1 VRLLGIAIAVF
12 GALVCLGQGQGTGGR
27 EKAARLPPAP
37 PFAEAAV
44 PRVELHPSL
53 VRHLTMPSLNRWG
66 SPQCDAEG
74 NAYIHAAADVNDA
87 VVVKL
92 KLDKDDATVFKWDK
106 SADWTGFGQFSVSPA
121 GDVWFLGIDAKGGLF
136 VVGFN
141 SAGHET
147 TRSSLEAPAYLL
159 PEQFAA
165 VSDRAFLVSGVF
177 QKPANEENRGRR
189 LTAIFDKSG
198 RVVKHLKPD
207 EASVDLKKAAQA
219 LPEGA
224 ATPGPDGNIYVL
236 HSNRVVVV
244 SPSGETV
251 RSLPSDKPV
260 PEAIAA
266 HLWVT
271 ADYETAVL
279 FYVPDKEHPER
290 LYPQV
295 LVLNALNGVARGYY
309 SIPKTFRGNVVC
321 FAGNE
326 FSLISSESGRVDLFK
341 AQIK

>member
-1 VRLLGIAIAVF
+1 VRLIGIAIAVF
-12 GALVCLGQGQGTGGR
+12 VALVCLGQGQGTGGS
-27 EKAARLPPAP
+27 EKAARLRSAP
-37 PFAEAAV
+37 PFADSAV
-44 PRVELHPSL
+44 PHIELLPSL
-53 VRHLTMPSLNRWG
+53 VRHLTMPSLSRWG

-92 KLDKDDATVFKWDK
+92 ALDKDDATVFRWEK
-106 SADWTGFGQFSVSPA
+106 SADRTAFAEFSVSPE
-121 GDVWFLGIDAKGGLF
+121 GDVWFLGMDAQGGLF

-147 TRSSLEAPAYLL
+147 TRSRLEVPAYLL

-177 QKPANEENRGRR
+177 QKPASEENRGRR

-198 RVVKHLKPD
+198 RVVKQLKPD
-207 EASVDLKKAAQA
+207 EASVDLQKAAQA

-244 SPSGETV
+244 GPSGETV
-251 RSLPSDKPV
+251 RSLPFDKPV

-271 ADYETAVL
+271 ADYEAAVL
-279 FYVPDKEHPER
+279 FYLPDKEHPER
-290 LYPQV
+290 LYTQV
-295 LVLNALNGVARGYY
+295 LVLNALTGVARGYY
-309 SIPKTFRGNVVC
+309 SVPKTFRGNIVC

-326 FSLISSESGRVDLFK
+326 FSLIGSESGRVDLFK
-341 AQIK
+341 AQVK